1 MNTSIS
7 YIILLLYIGINVLFV
22 DKYTARITSYHA
34 VCAVVYFLVAGTGA
48 IFIQRITESL
58 RKPKLWLMITCCV
71 GIATG
76 IVLQYNID
84 PYSIQVDRWS
94 AIHHFLD
101 AMLQGD
107 YPYGQQTH
115 LGGYGSPLPVWQII
129 HLPFYAIGNVGLSIV
144 VVIALYIFTIAKIHG
159 VRPALIAILLIIASP
174 AYWYEIAVRSDLIT
188 NLMLV
193 GVVCEW
199 LVYYRKELK
208 DNCIGIGVLAGLLL
222 ATRLIAVI
230 PLAVIYG
237 YEFLKIGWKKQCIF
251 LIAVLGT
258 FALIIAPFVFWE
270 GSTLLFFEYNP
281 FVLQTRQGSAL
292 AGIIFGIIALGI
304 TIYVG
309 YERRSRLAITGGL
322 LTLLVCIAFI
332 EKMCRYDMWNA
343 LYTSA
348 FDITYFSI
356 ALPYYILHLATH
368 RIRLPYRGIND
379 ESDS

>member
-1 MNTSIS
+1 
-7 YIILLLYIGINVLFV
+7 
-22 DKYTARITSYHA
+22 
-34 VCAVVYFLVAGTGA
+34 
-48 IFIQRITESL
+48 
-58 RKPKLWLMITCCV
+58 
-71 GIATG
+71 
-76 IVLQYNID
+76 
-84 PYSIQVDRWS
+84 
-94 AIHHFLD
+94 
-101 AMLQGD
+101 
-107 YPYGQQTH
+107 
-115 LGGYGSPLPVWQII
+115 
-129 HLPFYAIGNVGLSIV
+129 
-144 VVIALYIFTIAKIHG
+144 
-159 VRPALIAILLIIASP
+159 
-174 AYWYEIAVRSDLIT
+174 
-188 NLMLV
+188 MLV

-281 FVLQTRQGSAL
+281 FVLQTRQGSVL